1 MKKNNLIKLIIFII
15 GIVIEVAIFIYGL
28 IKQRP
33 DEWHNT
39 NFIFFTNIYSI
50 YFGLTYFIDKYL
62 KNK

>member
-39 NFIFFTNIYSI
+39 NFIFFTNIYII
-50 YFGLTYFIDKYL
+50 YFRLTYFIDKYL